1 MVYISS
7 RNYTDHN
14 FSQYWKLNFKITQ
27 YGNVSSNIHRRHYS
41 SRSIFD
47 LAQNQIWEEMAR
59 KLITLDI
66 YRVIIGG
73 ISTIICKHSI
83 NSPFHSKNVILLL

>member
-1 MVYISS
+1 MLAAIFTAGIIVAG
-7 RNYTDHN
+7 H
-14 FSQYWKLNFKITQ
+14 
-27 YGNVSSNIHRRHYS
+27 
-41 SRSIFD
+41 IFD

-73 ISTIICKHSI
+73 ISTIIFI
-83 NSPFHSKNVILLL
+83 RIGNTILK

>member
-1 MVYISS
+1 LVYISS

-73 ISTIICKHSI
+73 ISTIIFI
-83 NSPFHSKNVILLL
+83 RIGNTILK

>member
-1 MVYISS
+1 MLAAIFTAGIIVA
-7 RNYTDHN
+7 
-14 FSQYWKLNFKITQ
+14 
-27 YGNVSSNIHRRHYS
+27 GA
-41 SRSIFD
+41 IFD

-73 ISTIICKHSI
+73 ISTIIFIRIGKYNFKIKWIMDMLSLVYTI
-83 NSPFHSKNVILLL
+83 SAVVGGGLFGVA

>member
-27 YGNVSSNIHRRHYS
+27 YGNVSSNIYRRHYS

-73 ISTIICKHSI
+73 ISIIIFIRIGNTILK
-83 NSPFHSKNVILLL
+83 